1 MGVGLPYAMGVKLA
15 HPDATVGCVT
25 GEGSIQMCIQEL
37 STCKQYDLP
46 IKVLNLNNRYLGMV
60 RQWQEIEYGSR
71 YSQSY
76 MQALP
81 DFVKLAESYGHVGMQ
96 ITKPSDVKSA
106 LQDSLGKYKD
116 RLVFM
121 DFITDQSENVWP
133 MVQGGKGLT
142 DMLLGS
148 EDL

>member
-1 MGVGLPYAMGVKLA
+1 MGVKMA
-15 HPDATVGCVT
+15 HPDAQVACVT

-46 IKVLNLNNRYLGMV
+46 VKIVNLNNRYLGMV

-76 MQALP
+76 MDALP
-81 DFVKLAESYGHVGMQ
+81 DFVALAEAYGHVGMK
-96 ITKPSDVKSA
+96 IERPADVEPA
-106 LQDSLGKYKD
+106 LRDAFGKYKD
-116 RLVFM
+116 RLVFL
-121 DFITDQSENVWP
+121 DIITDRTENVWP

-142 DMLLGS
+142 EMLLGA